1 MDAQTQGPDLSLE
14 GSNRISDGQLMKIM
28 MSCSRQGL
36 GRWSAMESLEGS
48 RRILAGSRK
57 GSGRI

>member
-1 MDAQTQGPDLSLE
+1 MDAQTQRPDLSLE
-14 GSNRISDGQLMKIM
+14 GSNRISDGQLMNL

-36 GRWSAMESLEGS
+36 GRWYAMRSLDGS